1 MMLMMKA
8 AKKRVAVS
16 ILTKR
21 SETEIEN
28 SVVIKNWMY
37 ELNGFAYPN

>member
-8 AKKRVAVS
+8 TKKRVAVS
-16 ILTKR
+16 TFTKC

-28 SVVIKNWMY
+28 RVVIKNWMY
-37 ELNGFAYPN
+37 ELKGFAYPN